1 MANFEIFL
9 NQIIILTI
17 LISGG
22 YLAGRFGV
30 LKDEDRQGLMRLI
43 LNITLPL
50 LIFTTFSKMEM
61 NAELFKNSLFAI
73 LLAVLGMSIT
83 LILATGIF
91 KIGGLK
97 GNAATVSVLHSAF
110 GNIVFLGF
118 PLCNALI
125 PDGKGLFFAAIF
137 HLATDG
143 MLWTVGIYLLNHH
156 SHQKSESL
164 LKHFI
169 NPNTI
174 AFAAGIIMMCTG
186 FAVPGVLHTAMA
198 GLGHTTIYLSMLYVG
213 ILISSL
219 QPDKIF
225 AYRLIWPVA
234 FNKLIVMPMVV
245 YLLFLLFTRLFGFA
259 PDRDALL
266 IVFMQSSMPCMATVA
281 VLAKKFG
288 YDDRPPALNAVL
300 TMIISLATMPLVF
313 WLFQKI

>member
-1 MANFEIFL
+1 MANFDIFL

-22 YLAGRFGV
+22 YLAGKAGV

-50 LIFTTFSKMEM
+50 LIFTTFAKMQM
-61 NAELFKNSLFAI
+61 NADLLKNSLFAI
-73 LLAVLGMSIT
+73 LLAVGSMLLT
-83 LILATGIF
+83 LLAAKGIF
-91 KIGGLK
+91 RIGGIK
-97 GNAATVSVLHSAF
+97 GNDSAIPIVHSAF

-118 PLCNALI
+118 PLCNALL

-143 MLWTVGIYLLNHH
+143 LLWTLGIFLLNHH
-156 SHQKSESL
+156 SHEKTGSA

-174 AFAAGIIMMCTG
+174 AFALGIFMMCTG
-186 FAVPGVLHTAMA
+186 FSLPAVMHTAFA

-213 ILISSL
+213 ILISSMHTE
-219 QPDKIF
+219 KILS
-225 AYRLIWPVA
+225 YRLIWPIA
-234 FNKLIVMPMVV
+234 FNKLLLMPGFVYV
-245 YLLFLLFTRLFGFA
+245 LYLLFTKLLNFA
-259 PDRDALL
+259 PDKNALL
-266 IVFMQSSMPCMATVA
+266 IVFMQSAMPCMATVA

-300 TMIISLATMPLVF
+300 SMIISILTLPLIF
-313 WLFQKI
+313 FLFQMI